1 MVNISERQ
9 ISGASKNVSEIR
21 IRSGRS
27 FAKSPDIDGFLSTSD
42 VEVLYK
48 RWKSKKWGEPITLRG
63 GIISID
69 CDMILDIP
77 WNSLVKVYGVQR
89 AKRLVD
95 ASNKGSIRNV
105 GK

>member
-9 ISGASKNVSEIR
+9 ISGGPSNVRRIR

-27 FAKSPDIDGFLSTSD
+27 FAKSPDIDGFLND
-42 VEVLYK
+42 LDIAVLYK
-48 RWKSKKWGEPITLRG
+48 RWKSKEWGEPITLRG

-69 CDMILDIP
+69 CDMILDVP
-77 WNSLVKVYGVQR
+77 WNSLVKTYGIKR
-89 AKRLVD
+89 AKRLRD

-105 GK
+105 GR

>member
-1 MVNISERQ
+1 MVKILDRQ
-9 ISGASKNVSEIR
+9 ISGAPSNVSRIR

-27 FAKSPDIDGFLSTSD
+27 FAKSPDIDGFLSESD

-48 RWKSKKWGEPITLRG
+48 RWKSKDWGEPITLRG

-77 WNSLVKVYGVQR
+77 WNSLVKAYGVKR

-105 GK
+105 GR